1 MAFLK
6 ISYDV
11 RNAKDHLFVRSYDYE
26 RTLPVAQTIYSLYS
40 FYYYYYYYS

>member
-1 MAFLK
+1 MTFLK

-26 RTLPVAQTIYSLYS
+26 RTLPVAQTGYSL
-40 FYYYYYYYS
+40 